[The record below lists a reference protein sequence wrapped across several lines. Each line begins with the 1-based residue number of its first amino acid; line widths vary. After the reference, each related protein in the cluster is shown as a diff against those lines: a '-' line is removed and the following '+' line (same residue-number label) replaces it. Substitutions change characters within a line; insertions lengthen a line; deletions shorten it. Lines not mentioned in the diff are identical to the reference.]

1 MTETAGLSPEDAAS
15 ARAAEQ
21 ARLRKERREAKIKAG
36 GSARLNK
43 ITGLGGG
50 IQRDPIPSNPPST
63 ASSPLP
69 TPTARSDAGAEQ
81 HGDPDEVDIS
91 QHYYQPQTA
100 NRIPSPFP
108 AAGGGDPSNISED
121 QLRQM
126 MLGFDPSMMGG
137 GPGAGPGAGPDGED
151 PMMKMLTQMLGPGA
165 VPPNFG
171 GANGAGAGNPFAAM
185 GGMQPPQ
192 QQAAAPDTYA
202 AMWRLLHFVLAAG
215 LGLYIALLTSFGGSK
230 IERERA
236 AFAATGG
243 AQDDEDVMRRYFF
256 WTFGTAETILL
267 TTRFMLDGRR
277 GAPPGILGTIMGFVP
292 EGKMKSIVGTG
303 LKYSRIFSTVRSD
316 ILVCVFVLGICSWL
330 RS

>member
-1 MTETAGLSPEDAAS
+1 MA
-15 ARAAEQ
+15 
-21 ARLRKERREAKIKAG
+21 
-36 GSARLNK
+36 
-43 ITGLGGG
+43 
-50 IQRDPIPSNPPST
+50 
-63 ASSPLP
+63 
-69 TPTARSDAGAEQ
+69 
-81 HGDPDEVDIS
+81 
-91 QHYYQPQTA
+91 
-100 NRIPSPFP
+100 
-108 AAGGGDPSNISED
+108 DPSSTSED

-126 MLGFDPSMMGG
+126 MLGFDPSMAGG
-137 GPGAGPGAGPDGED
+137 GPGGPDGED

-171 GANGAGAGNPFAAM
+171 GANGAGAANPFAGGANPFAAM
-185 GGMQPPQ
+185 GGMQPP

-236 AFAATGG
+236 AFAATTAGEG
-243 AQDDEDVMRRYFF
+243 VGEGEDVLRRYFF

-267 TTRFMLDGRR
+267 TTRFLLEGRR
-277 GAPPGILGTIMGFVP
+277 GAPPGILGTVLGFLP
-292 EGKMKSIVGTG
+292 EGKMKSMVGTG

>member
-1 MTETAGLSPEDAAS
+1 MTENAGLSPEDAAS

-50 IQRDPIPSNPPST
+50 LQRAFSSE
-63 ASSPLP
+63 AS
-69 TPTARSDAGAEQ
+69 AEQ

-100 NRIPSPFP
+100 NRAPSPFP
-108 AAGGGDPSNISED
+108 AGAGGIADPSNMSED

-126 MLGFDPSMMGG
+126 MLGFDPSMAGG
-137 GPGAGPGAGPDGED
+137 GPGGPDGED

-171 GANGAGAGNPFAAM
+171 GANGAGAANPFAGGANPFAAM
-185 GGMQPPQ
+185 GGMQPP

-215 LGLYIALLTSFGGSK
+215 LGLYMALLTSFGGSK

-236 AFAATGG
+236 AFAAATAGEG
-243 AQDDEDVMRRYFF
+243 EGEDVLRRYFF

-267 TTRFMLDGRR
+267 TTRFLLEGRR
-277 GAPPGILGTIMGFVP
+277 GAPPGILGTVLGFLP
-292 EGKMKSIVGTG
+292 EGRMKSMVGTG